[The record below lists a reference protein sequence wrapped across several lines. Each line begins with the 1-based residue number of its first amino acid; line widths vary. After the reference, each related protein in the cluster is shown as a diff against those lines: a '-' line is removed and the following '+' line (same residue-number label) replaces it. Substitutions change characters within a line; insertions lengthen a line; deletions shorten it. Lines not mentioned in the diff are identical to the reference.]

1 MNMTNTRTNCA
12 LLNSNY
18 AGSISNFVYASKAF
32 DASRLINYFT
42 ADNGTT
48 NYYLTGR
55 DSTTSGEYS
64 YLYSNTK
71 TYIKG
76 SGLYSKGSLHMNDIY
91 GTSGHT
97 YGTTLPSSPT
107 TGQLFFQIDG
117 ATGGSSGGGGSL
129 SLAQKSSG
137 TMYVLGYDGSDNTK
151 AYYNTNVYV
160 DCTNGVLRGAAW
172 NDYAEYRRDNHFEKR
187 LQKPGNCVKENGDGT
202 LSLTT
207 KRLERGCEIISDT
220 FGMAIGQNAREG
232 YDTPIAVSGRVLA
245 YPYESIEEFK
255 THIGYPVC
263 SGPNGTVSIMTDEE
277 EEKYSSRIIGIIS
290 EIPTYDK
297 WGESQIDVDG
307 RIWIRI
313 K

>member
-1 MNMTNTRTNCA
+1 MSGSNILTANKTDYVNIATSNTTTSYRLVGFSHSSGATA
-12 LLNSNY
+12 AQAYESDNSKLYFRN
-18 AGSISNFVYASKAF
+18 NELYAS
-32 DASRLINYFT
+32 
-42 ADNGTT
+42 
-48 NYYLTGR
+48 
-55 DSTTSGEYS
+55 
-64 YLYSNTK
+64 
-71 TYIKG
+71 
-76 SGLYSKGSLHMNDIY
+76 LHANKLY
-91 GTSGHT
+91 GTSNVS
-97 YGTTLPSSPT
+97 YGSTLPSSPT

-117 ATGGSSGGGGSL
+117 ATGSGGGGSL

-160 DCTNGVLRGAAW
+160 DCTNGILRGAAW
-172 NDYAEYRRDNHFEKR
+172 NDYAEYRRDNHMEKR
-187 LQKPGNCVKENGDGT
+187 LQKPGNCVKEKGDGT

-255 THIGYPVC
+255 AHIGYPVC

-277 EEKYSSRIIGIIS
+277 EEKYSSRIIGTIS

-297 WGESQIDVDG
+297 WGKSQVDVDG
-307 RIWIRI
+307 RVWIRI